1 MLKKLKLRAL
11 SPGQWA
17 RIIVPDYECWKE
29 PGERSSPGDVVDV
42 CIMPSYEPSYSYS
55 RHFDWY
61 YRAAYRRPGTDYFCK
76 ERHNGYLISTCDLG
90 LINPTYSNPNWDTTV
105 SAEHNGGK
113 GKYLYEPASDDPAL
127 CPGGDWSRY
136 ECSICG
142 KYVKPF
148 SNDDSDLLCP
158 WCEVTGLVILDD
170 EQLDRL
176 EKTREFARSMGLAH
190 QLERQLG
197 YLADYGRN
205 GDRPLRQCVLSY
217 DFAPHS
223 FSFAHYVLPDSTGDG
238 KRQLWLNGGLNY
250 SGPTSPCDGSFP
262 ALAVNLHNGTGWFCH
277 P

>member
-11 SPGQWA
+11 QPGQWA
-17 RIIVPDYECWKE
+17 RIIVPDYNCWKE
-29 PGERSSPGDVVDV
+29 LGERITPGDLVDV

-55 RHFDWY
+55 RHFDWC
-61 YRAAYRRPGTDYFCK
+61 YRAAYRRPDTDHFCK
-76 ERHNGYLISTCDLG
+76 ERHNGYLISTSDLG
-90 LINPTYSNPNWDTTV
+90 LINPTYSNLNWDTTV
-105 SAEHNGGK
+105 SEEHNSGK
-113 GKYLYEPASDDPAL
+113 GNYLYEPASDDPAL

-136 ECSICG
+136 ECSLCG

-148 SNDDSDLLCP
+148 SNDDGDLLCP

-197 YLADYGRN
+197 YLADYGHN

-223 FSFAHYVLPDSTGDG
+223 FSFSHYLLPDSTGDG
-238 KRQLWLNGGLNY
+238 KRQFSYNGGLIY
-250 SGPTSPCDGSFP
+250 QGPSCPGDGSFP
-262 ALAVNLHNGTGWFCH
+262 SLSVSLNSGTGWFCH
-277 P
+277 T